1 MNGFYDELIRVL
13 YDPVEKAK
21 LEWTTTN
28 INRLNDLKMS
38 DANWNRC
45 SNLMTTDVNVSN
57 QLTQLTQ
64 QMVNDGYNMIIT
76 RIGTDI
82 RVVNGIID
90 KVIFNDPATIVLW
103 ADGSKTVVKCQPGD
117 VYDKE
122 KGLLLCFVKHVL
134 GDTSRGLNDFLHKWV
149 TE

>member
-1 MNGFYDELIRVL
+1 MNGFID
-13 YDPVEKAK
+13 DF
-21 LEWTTTN
+21 
-28 INRLNDLKMS
+28 NRFNDLMMS
-38 DANWNRC
+38 DANWNRF
-45 SNLMTTDVNVSN
+45 NDLMTTDINVSN
-57 QLTQLTQ
+57 RLTQLTQ
-64 QMVNDGYNMIIT
+64 QTVNAVYNKIMAH
-76 RIGTDI
+76 REYDR

-103 ADGSKTVVKCQPGD
+103 ADGSKTVVKCQAGD

-134 GDTSRGLNDFLHKWV
+134 GDTSRDLNDFLHKWV